1 MPQPDR
7 GPSRAWR
14 LLAPAPTASG
24 GQSSSGTA
32 VSNNQ
37 GPTHRINLVKNACRN
52 CQVKKT
58 KCDGKRPRCS
68 RCDARKLECVF
79 ETRHEGM
86 TKQQSAD
93 FEIAR
98 LQAIIADYEDKFRI
112 LQHGTDDEAQSMLAL
127 IRQNVQSD
135 ETHDN
140 SSVVA
145 QQVHDPLQETTTVA
159 ASSSRSSPEISDAD
173 DEHDFLPLLFN
184 RRDWKREPTPNN
196 DDSVDL
202 ERLAA
207 AQDQQPEEI
216 ADPSINF
223 PQSDPVNEP
232 SPSHANNFR
241 NLPFSSAI
249 LANHQPPYIQQQQ
262 HANMFESI
270 WSILPLTTLPGA
282 ASVKDSI
289 SSTIQQARLL
299 IQAGESMD
307 QVAGTSCNIAAIF
320 DQEQYN
326 QATLLSKW
334 AARLVFS
341 VQRKKRGFVVF
352 ASMHVAWLLARWMI
366 DPKLENFLAIPEWY
380 RPTMAQLYMPHVELV
395 DFLLWPL
402 LRETITSNP
411 DTLQRDWRWLE
422 DMSRTID
429 CDWFINVDLALENDS
444 VTGEIYL
451 VDSAKACAEDL
462 DNWS

>member
-1 MPQPDR
+1 
-7 GPSRAWR
+7 
-14 LLAPAPTASG
+14 
-24 GQSSSGTA
+24 
-32 VSNNQ
+32 
-37 GPTHRINLVKNACRN
+37 
-52 CQVKKT
+52 
-58 KCDGKRPRCS
+58 
-68 RCDARKLECVF
+68 
-79 ETRHEGM
+79 
-86 TKQQSAD
+86 
-93 FEIAR
+93 
-98 LQAIIADYEDKFRI
+98 
-112 LQHGTDDEAQSMLAL
+112 
-127 IRQNVQSD
+127 
-135 ETHDN
+135 
-140 SSVVA
+140 
-145 QQVHDPLQETTTVA
+145 
-159 ASSSRSSPEISDAD
+159 
-173 DEHDFLPLLFN
+173 
-184 RRDWKREPTPNN
+184 
-196 DDSVDL
+196 
-202 ERLAA
+202 
-207 AQDQQPEEI
+207 
-216 ADPSINF
+216 
-223 PQSDPVNEP
+223 
-232 SPSHANNFR
+232 
-241 NLPFSSAI
+241 
-249 LANHQPPYIQQQQ
+249 
-262 HANMFESI
+262 MFGSI

-341 VQRKKRGFVVF
+341 VQRKKRGFAVF

-451 VDSAKACAEDL
+451 VDSAKVRLHFLSYYHTCVAFMQDYSNIHYKACAEDL
-462 DNWS
+462 DSWSVGSSVQRYIDVNSIVKVRPIY